1 MGIVKLGGSEY
12 SGYYGTV
19 FWSRLALRSSN
30 NASVLG
36 RASVLLDIVSRLLDP
51 SPDHVQPP
59 ANIAW
64 CDDSDG
70 RVMAWNGGPS
80 DIP

>member
-12 SGYYGTV
+12 SGFYGTV

-30 NASVLG
+30 NFSVLG
-36 RASVLLDIVSRLLDP
+36 RAAVLRDIVSRLLDP
-51 SPDHVQPP
+51 SPAHVQPLP
-59 ANIAW
+59 NPAW
-64 CDDSDG
+64 CDDADG